1 MYLLTV
7 FNQNTY
13 GVFDSFLKSD
23 IYSNDYSEYQLKTA
37 HEKQQSCNAHWNN
50 LLREELTYLITR
62 ATSFRN
68 TGSPYGFPFTGLIK
82 PNLA

>member
-37 HEKQQSCNAHWNN
+37 HEKQQSCNAH
-50 LLREELTYLITR
+50 
-62 ATSFRN
+62 
-68 TGSPYGFPFTGLIK
+68 
-82 PNLA
+82 